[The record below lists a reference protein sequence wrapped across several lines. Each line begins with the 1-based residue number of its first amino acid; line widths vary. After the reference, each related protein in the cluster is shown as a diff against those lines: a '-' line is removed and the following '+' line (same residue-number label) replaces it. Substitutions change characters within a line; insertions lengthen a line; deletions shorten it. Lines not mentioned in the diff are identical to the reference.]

1 MKSVNTVRSA
11 KPTKASALRRRLAG
25 TAAVT
30 ILAGAGVLAA
40 APSAVAKA
48 NLLAIDKVSLRE
60 PGLQVN
66 VTYSCDTGIN
76 HQLVANATK
85 LNPTG
90 HDESTAAGTIK
101 ADKLACDYNSHAA
114 KVALRPSAGSHFAKG
129 DKVKVTVFYFDN
141 DGFSYAR
148 QETSVVL

>member
-1 MKSVNTVRSA
+1 MKSSH
-11 KPTKASALRRRLAG
+11 LRRRLAG
-25 TAAVT
+25 TAAVA

-48 NLLAIDKVSLRE
+48 NLLAIDKVSLRA
-60 PGLQVN
+60 PDLQVN
-66 VTYSCDTGIN
+66 VTYSCDRGMN

-85 LNPTG
+85 INQTG
-90 HDESTAAGTIK
+90 SDESVAAGTIK
-101 ADKLACDYNSHAA
+101 ADKLACDYDSHAA
-114 KVALRPSAGSHFAKG
+114 NVTMRPAVGSHFAKG